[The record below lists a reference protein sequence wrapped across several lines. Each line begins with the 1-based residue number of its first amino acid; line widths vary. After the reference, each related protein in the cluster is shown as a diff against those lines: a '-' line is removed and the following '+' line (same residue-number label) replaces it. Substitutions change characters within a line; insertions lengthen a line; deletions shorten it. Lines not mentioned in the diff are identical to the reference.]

1 MIRLSERFVRTDPL
15 LERDERR
22 MVKYINKE
30 IGDHVDTIV
39 KRGFQRVIGT
49 SGTILSLGG
58 VVLQAETGSSVDR
71 HPQLPRVRAR
81 ACTSC
86 ASSWSTPICRSACR
100 CPASIRAAPISRSP
114 ARVLL
119 DTILRRLGAEDFTL
133 CDLALREGL
142 ILDYIRRN
150 KTHIVTIDQYPDI
163 RRRSVEELGQRCNYW
178 SDHARQV
185 ARLALALFD
194 QTQPLHGLAQREREW
209 LEYGALLHDVGVHI
223 SYKSHHKHSYYLIQH
238 GDLRGFDR
246 NEIEVIGLIARYH
259 RQAHAEEV
267 ARGLRLA
274 ARAAAQHREGAVVV
288 RAPRRRPR
296 SQPRA
301 DRVGPR
307 PSRIATTICCS
318 G

>member
-15 LERDERR
+15 VERDERR

-58 VVLQAETGSSVDR
+58 VVMQAETGASVTDIRNCRVSSKGLHKLRKQLVDSDLQER
-71 HPQLPRVRAR
+71 LQVPGLDPRRADL
-81 ACTSC
+81 AVAGS
-86 ASSWSTPICRSACR
+86 
-100 CPASIRAAPISRSP
+100 
-114 ARVLL
+114 VLL

-194 QTQPLHGLAQREREW
+194 QTQPLHGLATAGTR
-209 LEYGALLHDVGVHI
+209 
-223 SYKSHHKHSYYLIQH
+223 
-238 GDLRGFDR
+238 
-246 NEIEVIGLIARYH
+246 
-259 RQAHAEEV
+259 V
-267 ARGLRLA
+267 ARIR
-274 ARAAAQHREGAVVV
+274 RA
-288 RAPRRRPR
+288 APRRRRAHQLQEPSQALVLPDSARRPARLR
-296 SQPRA
+296 SQRGRSDRPDRA
-301 DRVGPR
+301 LS
-307 PSRIATTICCS
+307 PSGARRRSRTRATARCRARCAVP
-318 G
+318 